1 MSTDLDSSEVND
13 TAGTSEKLLQ
23 LTVDIQDTGSCRKHV
38 SVTVSA
44 DDIREIRDEA
54 VAEIG
59 RKAQIPGFRTG
70 KAPASLLRKKFR
82 EEIEGE
88 VKQKVL
94 IASLEQISAE
104 YKIEPIG
111 EPRLNV
117 NDLIVPEEGD
127 FSYEFDVEVRPS
139 FDLPD
144 FSSFTITRSVGEPT
158 ADDVKFIITSFLEE
172 RSLAV
177 NSEEPVAPGDLVV
190 CRMTFTHAGKEI
202 RTLES
207 ESIRVQ
213 STLNF
218 PDARVEGFADAMT
231 GARIG
236 DSREFNLTISLESNV
251 VEMRGETVHML
262 LEVAQVRK
270 HIVPELTTDL
280 VVESGFDTIEDFET
294 AMAQVVERQI
304 AYHQREDTRRQLL
317 EQITATADWDLPEG
331 LVRQQTENATRREIL
346 EMSQAGFST
355 EQILARHSQIQQN
368 AIQNTRAALK
378 QHFILDRIATE
389 NSIEVG
395 DDEINEELGYI
406 ARQKGEPVRRTRARM
421 VKNGMIENLEA
432 QLRERKAVDF
442 LLSKVQF
449 NDVPRTPFSRNDQS
463 IVRHAICGNLQ
474 SSLVD
479 DQSASE
485 DSM

>member
-1 MSTDLDSSEVND
+1 MSTDLDSSEVD
-13 TAGTSEKLLQ
+13 AAAGMSENTMQ
-23 LTVDIQDTGSCRKHV
+23 LTVNIVDKGSCRKHV

-44 DDIREIRDEA
+44 QDVRVIRDEA
-54 VAEIG
+54 IVEIG
-59 RKAQIPGFRTG
+59 RKAQIPGFRSG

-117 NDLIVPEEGD
+117 NDLIVPEDGD
-127 FSYEFDVEVRPS
+127 FSYEFDVEVRPT

-158 ADDVKFIITSFLEE
+158 ADDVAFIVDEFLEAQA
-172 RSLAV
+172 LAME
-177 NSEEPVAPGDLVV
+177 SEEPAAQGDLVV
-190 CRMTFTHAGKEI
+190 CRMTFTHAGKVI

-207 ESIRVQ
+207 EPVRVR

-218 PDARVEGFADAMT
+218 PDGRIEGFQDALIGARV
-231 GARIG
+231 G
-236 DSREFNLTISLESNV
+236 DSREFTLSISLESEV
-251 VEMRGETVHML
+251 VEMRGESVHLL
-262 LEVAQVRK
+262 LEVAQIRK
-270 HIVPELTTDL
+270 YETPELNNEL
-280 VVESGFDTIEDFET
+280 VQSAGFDSLEDFQT
-294 AMAQVVERQI
+294 GMAEVVQRQI
-304 AYHQREDTRRQLL
+304 TYRQREETRKQLL
-317 EQITATADWDLPEG
+317 EQISATADWDLPES
-331 LVRQQTENATRREIL
+331 LVRQQTENATRREML
-346 EMSQAGFST
+346 EMTQAGFT
-355 EQILARHSQIQQN
+355 TDQVLARHSQIQQN

-389 NSIEVG
+389 NNIEVSES
-395 DDEINEELGYI
+395 EISEELVHI
-406 ARQKGEPVRRTRARM
+406 ARQKNESVRRVRARM

-432 QLRERKAVDF
+432 QLRERKAIDF

-449 NDVPRTPFSRNDQS
+449 NDIPREPFARNDQS
-463 IVRHAICGNLQ
+463 FVRHAICGNLQ

-479 DQSASE
+479 DQAASE